1 VTSAARTLVLTLR
14 SHRFETFVV
23 TAFIAAALGGLTF
36 VVTRLSL
43 AGIPVICFH
52 GDGSDASC
60 LGLTGRIRDYI
71 AFAGDWGYLA
81 FGGMVVLPVVI
92 GLFLG
97 IALAGKEIDRGTTV
111 FAWSLTPSR
120 RRWLFGRV
128 APVAVVIVLASL
140 AAGILADRLEGLR
153 DPGVDPALTFEHLGI
168 RGIVVAGETLLVF
181 GIALAAGAILGRIL
195 PALLLALAVS
205 IGAIVG
211 GYLINDAMLKT
222 ETVLVPGV
230 DGGPT
235 GPARWRTVD
244 FKIQAP
250 TGEIMTWQ
258 EAYDRYGDP
267 GAVEGGDAGVNQLR
281 TILEVN
287 PAELYPLVTDRMA
300 LLFAALGLSAIVIA
314 FAAVDRRRP

>member
-1 VTSAARTLVLTLR
+1 
-14 SHRFETFVV
+14 
-23 TAFIAAALGGLTF
+23 
-36 VVTRLSL
+36 
-43 AGIPVICFH
+43 
-52 GDGSDASC
+52 
-60 LGLTGRIRDYI
+60 
-71 AFAGDWGYLA
+71 
-81 FGGMVVLPVVI
+81 MVVLPVVI